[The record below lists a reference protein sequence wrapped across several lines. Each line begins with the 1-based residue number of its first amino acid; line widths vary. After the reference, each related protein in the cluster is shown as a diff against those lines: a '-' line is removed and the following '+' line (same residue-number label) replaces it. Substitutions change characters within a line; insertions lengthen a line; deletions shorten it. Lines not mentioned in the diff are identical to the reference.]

1 MKKIVAPV
9 LILAGVITLT
19 GCSAQQNNKDELD
32 QVKQKAQN
40 SKAYLPKNT
49 VELDNY
55 NKAQEIYDNPASIQW
70 CTAFPSSNSA
80 PIITMPIAGKLTTSA
95 TSYFSPTEVYSDSNG
110 TVNIPSRS
118 VDALYHGESFYRYG
132 FTPAGQYVDFSNSL
146 ELLCTTA
153 LTDFQR
159 QNTYVEG
166 VGNNG
171 DASKMDLTKRQK
183 EAEEAL
189 KNGDSTKATDI
200 LKGK

>member
-9 LILAGVITLT
+9 LILAAVITLS
-19 GCSAQQNNKDELD
+19 GCGAQQNNKTELD
-32 QVKQKAQN
+32 QVKEKANQ
-40 SKAYLPKNT
+40 SKAYIPKNT

-80 PIITMPIAGKLTTSA
+80 PIITMPIAGKLTTSN
-95 TSYFSPTEVYSDSNG
+95 TSYFSPTEVYDNANG
-110 TVNIPSRS
+110 MVNIPSRS

-166 VGNNG
+166 VGNDG

-189 KNGDSTKATDI
+189 KNGDSAKATEI